1 MGELDLSNLEC
12 RSPEFLDIAYRKRL
26 GDMVW
31 RVCFCDGQSYILV
44 LVEFQSE
51 VDRRMAG
58 RVREYT
64 EMLLDRV
71 ERSRGTGPGGD
82 EPWVLPIV
90 LYNGGEAWTAPGQVT
105 DLAPLP
111 SEAMARDL
119 LPLQPQA
126 YRLLAA
132 GGSLTSG
139 ARRAEDWPLDN
150 RVSATV
156 RLQASRTPQDLLSRL
171 LEEAARFPGDGDRA
185 FRQALHAWAKALWA
199 DRTGDESGF
208 PEFEELE
215 RQGGAA
221 MPTMLQVNWNRWE
234 AGVRAESREEGIKH
248 GVRQGI
254 AQGMAA
260 GRARLN
266 RQAALKFGAA
276 TGERLAGLLE
286 DLTSREDLDQVGDWI
301 IECGGG
307 DELLS
312 RVSALRAKAGN
323 GES

>member
-1 MGELDLSNLEC
+1 M
-12 RSPEFLDIAYRKRL
+12 
-26 GDMVW
+26 
-31 RVCFCDGQSYILV
+31 CFAGV
-44 LVEFQSE
+44 VNEAF
-51 VDRRMAG
+51 RRAQ
-58 RVREYT
+58 YA
-64 EMLLDRV
+64 
-71 ERSRGTGPGGD
+71 
-82 EPWVLPIV
+82 WVL
-90 LYNGGEAWTAPGQVT
+90 
-105 DLAPLP
+105 
-111 SEAMARDL
+111 
-119 LPLQPQA
+119 
-126 YRLLAA
+126 
-132 GGSLTSG
+132 
-139 ARRAEDWPLDN
+139 
-150 RVSATV
+150 
-156 RLQASRTPQDLLSRL
+156 
-171 LEEAARFPGDGDRA
+171 
-185 FRQALHAWAKALWA
+185 ALWA
-199 DRTGDESGF
+199 DRTGNESGF

-215 RQGGAA
+215 RQGGVA
-221 MPTMLQVNWNRWE
+221 MPTMLQANWDRWE

>member
-1 MGELDLSNLEC
+1 
-12 RSPEFLDIAYRKRL
+12 
-26 GDMVW
+26 
-31 RVCFCDGQSYILV
+31 
-44 LVEFQSE
+44 
-51 VDRRMAG
+51 MA
-58 RVREYT
+58 
-64 EMLLDRV
+64 
-71 ERSRGTGPGGD
+71 
-82 EPWVLPIV
+82 
-90 LYNGGEAWTAPGQVT
+90 AGQVT

-139 ARRAEDWPLDN
+139 ARPAEDWPLKN

-156 RLQASRTPQDLLSRL
+156 RLQASRTPQELLPRL
-171 LEEAARFPGDGDRA
+171 LEEATRFPGDGNRA

-199 DRTGDESGF
+199 DRTGGESGF
-208 PEFEELE
+208 PEFDELE
-215 RQGGAA
+215 RTGEAA
-221 MPTMLQVNWNRWE
+221 MPTLLQAHWDRWE
-234 AGVRAESREEGIKH
+234 AGVRAESREEGI
-248 GVRQGI
+248 RQG
-254 AQGMAA
+254 MMA

-266 RQAALKFGAA
+266 RQAALKFGAS
-276 TGERLAGLLE
+276 TGERLGDLLE
-286 DLTSREDLDQVGDWI
+286 ALNAREDLDQVGDWI
-301 IECGGG
+301 IECGSV